1 MNFLKNHLNILY
13 RCINVDK
20 RYILT
25 FLVCV
30 YTITTIAQN
39 AETQIA
45 NEYYINGDKEKAI
58 TLYKKIVKDK
68 SQVQYVHANYLAL
81 MIASSQFD
89 EAEKYLNKIN
99 KVFPNKLEYQA
110 DLLFLFHISGQQ
122 NMKDRLETQLS
133 QLYNQNQYQLNLFS
147 QMLSGREMY
156 KEAKDFLLMA
166 RLASKNPRAYAL
178 EMAALYRLL
187 DEKELMIDEYL
198 NYGLINNRNT
208 NYIKNLFQMLLTDAG
223 DFDQLKNILVDRVQR
238 EPDQLSY
245 LDLLIWINLQQKN
258 FYGAFVQAKALDRRT
273 AKPGDE
279 SMKVAQIAK
288 NNAAWQD
295 AAEIL
300 QYIVDTYPESYHY
313 VRARQQLIDVQKS
326 EVLSVYPVNKARV
339 IQLVAKYQELFD
351 ELGHSPNTYQA
362 LRDKAYLMAYHLD
375 RKKPAIALLGQVIND
390 FSAPDKIK
398 AECKL
403 LLGDIYLLV
412 NEPWEASLLYG
423 QVQQTNKY
431 DQLGYDA
438 RLKNAR
444 LYYFTGDFSLA
455 NSYLK
460 ILKRATTKKIANNAI
475 DLGLLISNNTILDT
489 TDLAMKA
496 FSYIELLNYQS
507 KLDSSLIYIQ
517 KFLSNYPNHSLT
529 DEAYFLIA
537 NMYMKAGEFE
547 SSIAYLDF
555 IQENYDT
562 DILGDDAAYLKAK
575 IIEENLK
582 DLTTAQSLYREFLT
596 QYPGSLY
603 VAEARE
609 RFRKLRG
616 DQIN

>member
-1 MNFLKNHLNILY
+1 MNFLENYLNILY

-30 YTITTIAQN
+30 YTITTLAQN
-39 AETQIA
+39 AETQLA

-89 EAEKYLNKIN
+89 EAGKYLNKIN
-99 KVFPNKLEYQA
+99 KIFPNKLEYQA

-122 NMKDRLETQLS
+122 NMKDRLETHLS
-133 QLYNQNQYQLNLFS
+133 QLYDQNQYQLNLFS

-208 NYIKNLFQMLLTDAG
+208 NYIKKLFQMLLTDAG

-288 NNAAWQD
+288 NNVAWQD

-300 QYIVDTYPESYHY
+300 QYVVDTYPESYHY

-326 EVLSVYPVNKARV
+326 EVLSVYPVNKAMV

-351 ELGHSPNTYQA
+351 ELGPSPNTYQA
-362 LRDKAYLMAYHLD
+362 LRDKEYLMAYHLD
-375 RKKPAIALLGQVIND
+375 RKKPALALLSQVIND
-390 FSAPDKIK
+390 F
-398 AECKL
+398 
-403 LLGDIYLLV
+403 
-412 NEPWEASLLYG
+412 
-423 QVQQTNKY
+423 
-431 DQLGYDA
+431 
-438 RLKNAR
+438 
-444 LYYFTGDFSLA
+444 
-455 NSYLK
+455 
-460 ILKRATTKKIANNAI
+460 
-475 DLGLLISNNTILDT
+475 
-489 TDLAMKA
+489 
-496 FSYIELLNYQS
+496 
-507 KLDSSLIYIQ
+507 
-517 KFLSNYPNHSLT
+517 
-529 DEAYFLIA
+529 
-537 NMYMKAGEFE
+537 
-547 SSIAYLDF
+547 
-555 IQENYDT
+555 
-562 DILGDDAAYLKAK
+562 
-575 IIEENLK
+575 
-582 DLTTAQSLYREFLT
+582 
-596 QYPGSLY
+596 
-603 VAEARE
+603 
-609 RFRKLRG
+609 
-616 DQIN
+616 